1 MLMFAARLAAA
12 ATVTVLAA
20 GAAPHPL
27 AHQETLALTVAPTDQ
42 QAGTTYLETDTASRD
57 GQPIGLDVLTCP
69 GAAQAGVT
77 IAHCTIDFGLESG
90 TLHASITQ
98 DTTTGMFT
106 GAITGGTGRYQRA
119 TGRVYGQG
127 TDTGASL
134 NLTLSGT
141 P

>member
-20 GAAPHPL
+20 GAAPHPP
-27 AHQETLALTVAPTDQ
+27 AHHQTLTLTVVPTGQ
-42 QAGTTYLETDTASRD
+42 QVVGTSYLETDTVSRD
-57 GQPIGLDVLTCP
+57 GQPFGLDVLTCP

-98 DTTTGMFT
+98 DNTSGKVTGT
-106 GAITGGTGRYQRA
+106 ITGGTGRYQRA
-119 TGRVYGQG
+119 TGGYPAKAP
-127 TDTGASL
+127 TTAL
-134 NLTLSGT
+134 